1 MPPENRE
8 NQLLQVLRKIPLFKG
23 LDPPKIK
30 KILGLCMHKVYQPE
44 QLICR
49 SGAPS
54 DEMYILLSGEL
65 AVVTSEAVKLAS
77 IKPVTT
83 VGEMGVITAQP
94 RSATVQAI
102 QPSNLFVLNKQQL
115 DAALRDDQA
124 MQGQIYLN
132 IVQILSDKLDGDNA
146 RLRNY
151 QLDKERVERRMQ
163 QLDRYIEAQAQRAQ
177 LALDLALRQEGLEQG
192 ELELYVEEQL
202 QGLVPRVLIADDE
215 AGFRN
220 IVKKALPAFQIFE
233 AENGKLALEV
243 VHAERLD
250 LVITDIKMPVMDG
263 FALQA
268 SLRSQFPDLPV
279 LAVSGYA
286 DAEEVEKHH
295 FAAFVDKPVNL
306 QQFQLLVEHLIS
318 QKQQQASS

>member
-8 NQLLQVLRKIPLFKG
+8 STLLQVLRKIPLFKG
-23 LDPPKIK
+23 LEPPKIK
-30 KILGLCMHKVYQPE
+30 KILGLCIHKVFQAE

-54 DEMYILLSGEL
+54 DELYILLSGEL
-65 AVVTSEAVKLAS
+65 AVVTAEGIKVAV

-102 QPSNLFVLNKQQL
+102 QLSNIFVISKQQL
-115 DAALRDDQA
+115 DAAMRDDQA

-132 IVQILSDKLDGDNA
+132 IIQVLSDKLEADNA
-146 RLRNY
+146 QLRNF
-151 QLDKERVERRMQ
+151 QLDHERADRRVQ
-163 QLDRYIEAQAQRAQ
+163 QLERHIEAQGKRAQ
-177 LALDLALRQEGLEQG
+177 LALELALQQEGLEQG

-202 QGLVPRVLIADDE
+202 QDLIPRVLIADDE

-220 IVKKALPAFQIFE
+220 IVKKALPAFQVFE
-233 AENGKLALEV
+233 AENGKIALDLIHSEK
-243 VHAERLD
+243 LD

-263 FALQA
+263 YALQA
-268 SLRSQFPDLPV
+268 ALRSQFPELPV
-279 LAVSGYA
+279 MAVSGYA
-286 DAEEVEKHH
+286 DAEDVEKHN
-295 FAAFVDKPVNL
+295 FAAFLDKPVNL
-306 QQFQLLVEHLIS
+306 QQFQLLVETLLS
-318 QKQQQASS
+318 QKQQAAVS

>member
-1 MPPENRE
+1 MPPEKQE

-23 LDPPKIK
+23 LDPQKIK
-30 KILGLCMHKVYQPE
+30 KILGLCMHKVYQPD

-54 DEMYILLSGEL
+54 DELYILLSGEL
-65 AVVTSEAVKLAS
+65 AVVTGEGNKVAA

-102 QPSNLFVLNKQQL
+102 QPSNLFVISKQQL
-115 DAALRDDQA
+115 DASMRDDQA
-124 MQGQIYLN
+124 MQAQIYLN
-132 IVQILSDKLDGDNA
+132 IIQILSDKLDGDNGQ
-146 RLRNY
+146 LRNY
-151 QLDKERVERRMQ
+151 QLDKEQVDRRLQ
-163 QLDRYIEAQAQRAQ
+163 QLDRHIESQVKRAQ
-177 LALDLALRQEGLEQG
+177 LALEIALQQEGLEQG

-202 QGLVPRVLIADDE
+202 QDLIPRVLIADDE
-215 AGFRN
+215 AGFRS

-233 AENGKLALEV
+233 AENGKLALDL

-268 SLRSQFPDLPV
+268 ALRSQFPDLPV
-279 LAVSGYA
+279 MAVSGYA
-286 DAEEVEKHH
+286 DAEDVEKHN
-295 FAAFVDKPVNL
+295 FAAFIDKPVNL
-306 QQFQLLVEHLIS
+306 QQFQLLVENLLS
-318 QKQQQASS
+318 QKQQQAPS

>member
-30 KILGLCMHKVYQPE
+30 KILGLCIHKIYQPD

-54 DEMYILLSGEL
+54 DELYILLSGEL
-65 AVVTSEAVKLAS
+65 AVVTGEGIKVAS

-94 RSATVQAI
+94 RSATVQAT
-102 QPSNLFVLNKQQL
+102 QPSNLFVVSKQQL
-115 DAALRDDQA
+115 DAALRDDQT
-124 MQGQIYLN
+124 MQAQIYLN
-132 IVQILSDKLDGDNA
+132 IIQILSDKLDGDNTQ
-146 RLRNY
+146 LRNF
-151 QLDKERVERRMQ
+151 QLDKERIDRRLQ
-163 QLDRYIEAQAQRAQ
+163 QLDRHINAQARRAQ
-177 LALDLALRQEGLEQG
+177 AAFELALQQEGLEQG

-202 QGLVPRVLIADDE
+202 EGMIPRVLIADDE
-215 AGFRN
+215 AGFRS

-233 AENGKLALEV
+233 AENGKVALEV

-268 SLRSQFPDLPV
+268 TLRNQFPELPV
-279 LAVSGYA
+279 MAVSGYA
-286 DAEEVEKHH
+286 DAEDVEKHH
-295 FAAFVDKPVNL
+295 FAAFIDKPVNL
-306 QQFQLLVEHLIS
+306 QQFQLLVENLIS
-318 QKQQQASS
+318 QKQQPATS

>member
-8 NQLLQVLRKIPLFKG
+8 SALLQVLRKIPLFKG

-30 KILGLCMHKVYQPE
+30 KILGLCMHKVYQPD
-44 QLICR
+44 QLVCR

-54 DEMYILLSGEL
+54 DELYILLSGEL
-65 AVVTSEAVKLAS
+65 AVVTGEG
-77 IKPVTT
+77 IKVAAIAPVTT

-102 QPSNLFVLNKQQL
+102 QPSNLFVISKQQL

-124 MQGQIYLN
+124 MQAQIYLN
-132 IVQILSDKLDGDNA
+132 IIQILSDKLDGDNA
-146 RLRNY
+146 QLRNF
-151 QLDKERVERRMQ
+151 
-163 QLDRYIEAQAQRAQ
+163 QLDRERVDRRQQQLERHIEAQAKRAQ
-177 LALDLALRQEGLEQG
+177 AAFELALRQEGLEQG

-202 QGLVPRVLIADDE
+202 ESVVPRVLIADDE
-215 AGFRN
+215 AGFRT
-220 IVKKALPAFQIFE
+220 IVKKALPAFQVFE

-243 VHAERLD
+243 IHAERLD

-263 FALQA
+263 YALQA
-268 SLRSQFPDLPV
+268 TLRSQFPELPV

-286 DAEEVEKHH
+286 DAEDVAKHN
-295 FAAFVDKPVNL
+295 FTAFVDKPVNL
-306 QQFQLLVEHLIS
+306 QQFQLLVENLIA
-318 QKQQQASS
+318 QKQQPPAS

>member
-23 LDPPKIK
+23 LDPQKIK

-54 DEMYILLSGEL
+54 DELYILLSGEL
-65 AVVTSEAVKLAS
+65 AVVTPEAVKLAS

-102 QPSNLFVLNKQQL
+102 QPSNIFAISKQQL

-124 MQGQIYLN
+124 MQAQIYLN
-132 IVQILSDKLDGDNA
+132 IIRILSDKLDGDNA
-146 RLRNY
+146 QLRNY
-151 QLDKERVERRMQ
+151 QLDKERIERRMQ
-163 QLDRYIEAQAQRAQ
+163 QLERHIEAQTQRTQ
-177 LALDLALRQEGLEQG
+177 LALELALQQEGLEQG

-202 QGLVPRVLIADDE
+202 QDLVPRVLIADDE
-215 AGFRN
+215 AGFRS
-220 IVKKALPAFQIFE
+220 IVKKALPAFQVFE

-268 SLRSQFPDLPV
+268 ALRSQFPDLPV

-286 DAEEVEKHH
+286 DAEDVEKHH
-295 FAAFVDKPVNL
+295 FAAFIDKPVNL
-306 QQFQLLVEHLIS
+306 QQFQLLIENLIS

>member
-1 MPPENRE
+1 MPPEKQE
-8 NQLLQVLRKIPLFKG
+8 NKLLQVLRKIPLFKG
-23 LDPPKIK
+23 LDPQKIK
-30 KILGLCMHKVYQPE
+30 KIFWLCMHKVYQPD

-54 DEMYILLSGEL
+54 DELYILLSGEL
-65 AVVTSEAVKLAS
+65 AVVTGEGNKVAA

-102 QPSNLFVLNKQQL
+102 QPSNLFVISKQQL
-115 DAALRDDQA
+115 DASMRDDQA
-124 MQGQIYLN
+124 MQAQIYLN
-132 IVQILSDKLDGDNA
+132 IIQILSDKLDGDNGQ
-146 RLRNY
+146 LRNY
-151 QLDKERVERRMQ
+151 QLDKEQVDRRLQ
-163 QLDRYIEAQAQRAQ
+163 QLDRHIESQVKRAQ
-177 LALDLALRQEGLEQG
+177 LALEIALQQEGLEQG

-202 QGLVPRVLIADDE
+202 QDLIPRVLIADDE
-215 AGFRN
+215 AGFRS

-233 AENGKLALEV
+233 AENGKLALDL

-268 SLRSQFPDLPV
+268 ALRSQFPDLPV
-279 LAVSGYA
+279 MAVSGYA
-286 DAEEVEKHH
+286 DAEDVEKHN
-295 FAAFVDKPVNL
+295 FAAFIDKPVNL
-306 QQFQLLVEHLIS
+306 QQFQLLVENLLS
-318 QKQQQASS
+318 QKQQQAPS

>member
-1 MPPENRE
+1 MPPEKQE

-30 KILGLCMHKVYQPE
+30 KILGLCIHKVYQPE
-44 QLICR
+44 ALICR

-65 AVVTSEAVKLAS
+65 AVVTSESVKLAS

-102 QPSNLFVLNKQQL
+102 QPSNVFVISRQQL
-115 DAALRDDQA
+115 DAALRDDQV

-132 IVQILSDKLDGDNA
+132 IIQILSDKLEGDNTQ
-146 RLRNY
+146 LGSY
-151 QLDKERVERRMQ
+151 QLYKERLERRML
-163 QLDRYIEAQAQRAQ
+163 QLERHIGAQAQRSQ
-177 LALDLALRQEGLEQG
+177 LALELALQQEGLEQG

-215 AGFRN
+215 AGFRSL
-220 IVKKALPAFQIFE
+220 VKKALPAFQVFE

-243 VHAERLD
+243 IQAERLD

-263 FALQA
+263 FALQ
-268 SLRSQFPDLPV
+268 STLRSQFPDLPV
-279 LAVSGYA
+279 MAVSGYA
-286 DAEEVEKHH
+286 DAEDVEKHH

-306 QQFQLLVEHLIS
+306 QQFQLLVENLIS
-318 QKQQQASS
+318 QKQQQTPS

>member
-30 KILGLCMHKVYQPE
+30 KILGLCMHKVYQPD
-44 QLICR
+44 QVVCR

-54 DEMYILLSGEL
+54 DELFILLSGEL
-65 AVVTSEAVKLAS
+65 AVVTSEAIKLAS

-102 QPSNLFVLNKQQL
+102 QPSNLFVIHKHQL
-115 DAALRDDQA
+115 EAVLRDDQA
-124 MQGQIYLN
+124 MQSQIYLN
-132 IVQILSDKLDGDNA
+132 IIQILSDKLEGDNA
-146 RLRNY
+146 HLGNF
-151 QLDKERVERRMQ
+151 QLDRERIERRMQ
-163 QLDRYIEAQAQRAQ
+163 QLERHIEGQAQRAQ
-177 LALDLALRQEGLEQG
+177 LALDLALQQEGLEQG

-202 QGLVPRVLIADDE
+202 QDLIPRVLIADDE

-220 IVKKALPAFQIFE
+220 LVKKALPAFQVFE
-233 AENGKLALEV
+233 AENGKLALDV
-243 VHAERLD
+243 VHAEKLD

-268 SLRSQFPDLPV
+268 ALRSQFPDLPV

-286 DAEEVEKHH
+286 DAEDVEKHH

-306 QQFQLLVEHLIS
+306 QQFQLLVENLLT

>member
-1 MPPENRE
+1 MPPEKQE

-23 LDPPKIK
+23 LDPQKIK
-30 KILGLCMHKVYQPE
+30 KIFGLCMHKVYQPD

-54 DEMYILLSGEL
+54 DELYILLSGEL
-65 AVVTSEAVKLAS
+65 AVVTGEGNKVAA

-102 QPSNLFVLNKQQL
+102 QPSNLFVISKQQL
-115 DAALRDDQA
+115 DASMRDDQA
-124 MQGQIYLN
+124 MQAQIYLN
-132 IVQILSDKLDGDNA
+132 IIQILSDKLDGDNGQ
-146 RLRNY
+146 LRNY
-151 QLDKERVERRMQ
+151 QLDKEQVDRRLQ
-163 QLDRYIEAQAQRAQ
+163 QLDRHIESQVKRAQ
-177 LALDLALRQEGLEQG
+177 LALEIALQQEGLEQG

-202 QGLVPRVLIADDE
+202 QDLIPRVLIADDE
-215 AGFRN
+215 AGFRS

-233 AENGKLALEV
+233 AENGKLALDL

-268 SLRSQFPDLPV
+268 ALRSQFPDLPV
-279 LAVSGYA
+279 MAVSGYA
-286 DAEEVEKHH
+286 DAEDVEKHN
-295 FAAFVDKPVNL
+295 FAAFIDKPVNL
-306 QQFQLLVEHLIS
+306 QQFQLLVENLLS
-318 QKQQQASS
+318 QKQQQAPS

>member
-1 MPPENRE
+1 MPPEKQE

-23 LDPPKIK
+23 LDPPRIK
-30 KILGLCMHKVYQPE
+30 KILGLCVHKVYQPD

-54 DEMYILLSGEL
+54 EEMYILLSGEL

-77 IKPVTT
+77 IKPVAT

-94 RSATVQAI
+94 RSATVQAT
-102 QPSNLFVLNKQQL
+102 QPSNLFVIHKHQL
-115 DAALRDDQA
+115 DAALRDDQT
-124 MQGQIYLN
+124 MQSQIYLN
-132 IVQILSDKLDGDNA
+132 IIGVLSDKLEGDNTQ
-146 RLRNY
+146 LRSY
-151 QLDKERVERRMQ
+151 QLDKEQVERRMQ
-163 QLDRYIEAQAQRAQ
+163 QLERHIESQAQRAQ
-177 LALDLALRQEGLEQG
+177 LALDLALQQEGLEQG

-202 QGLVPRVLIADDE
+202 VGLIPRVLIADDE

-220 IVKKALPAFQIFE
+220 IVKKALPAFQVFE

-243 VHAERLD
+243 VHAEKLD
-250 LVITDIKMPVMDG
+250 LVLTDIKMPVMDG

-268 SLRSQFPDLPV
+268 ALHSQFPDLPV
-279 LAVSGYA
+279 VTVSGYA
-286 DAEEVEKHH
+286 DAEDVAKHH
-295 FAAFVDKPVNL
+295 FAAFIDKPVNL
-306 QQFQLLVEHLIS
+306 QEFQLLVENLLT